1 MIYEYPEDFIVPIAF
16 AEDLIQKRN
25 ETISERDILIIEKN
39 LESNKM
45 DLEKMKGQ
53 VNNKHENHGYKYDMI
68 QEIEDNSDTKTILNN
83 IDEEYAISETLDV

>member
-16 AEDLIQKRN
+16 AEDLKQKGN

-68 QEIEDNSDTKTILNN
+68 QEIEDNSDIKTILNN

>member
-25 ETISERDILIIEKN
+25 ETISERDILIIEKS

-45 DLEKMKGQ
+45 DLEKMKDQ

-68 QEIEDNSDTKTILNN
+68 QEIEDNSHTKTILNN